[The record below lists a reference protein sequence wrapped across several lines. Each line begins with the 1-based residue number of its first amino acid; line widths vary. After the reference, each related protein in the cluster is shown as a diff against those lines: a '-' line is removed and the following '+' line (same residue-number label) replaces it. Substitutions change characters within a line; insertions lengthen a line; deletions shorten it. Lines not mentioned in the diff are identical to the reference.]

1 MSIDLRSRAASVL
14 RPLLQFIY
22 PQTCLACEKI
32 LGDADQRICFEC
44 LSSIRRLSIDDP
56 LYREKRSQ
64 LTSRGNIS
72 GLASVF
78 HFEKDGT
85 LQHLVH
91 HLKYNEK
98 TDVGVELGK
107 MLGEMLITM
116 LGTVSF
122 NGIAPVPLHPLKKRE
137 RGFNQ
142 SEFVCKGVRA
152 VTGVRVMPSILRRV
166 RHTRTQ
172 TKLNTLERMENVS
185 DAFELNPRYASVVP
199 QSTFLIVD
207 DIITTG
213 ATTNECARVLMECG
227 AKKVFAA
234 SIGVPDHT
242 HLP

>member
-1 MSIDLRSRAASVL
+1 MDFRSRATSVL
-14 RPLLQFIY
+14 RPLIHFIY
-22 PQTCLACEKI
+22 PRACLACEKA
-32 LGDADQRICFEC
+32 LGDADQKICLEC
-44 LSSIRRLSIDDP
+44 LSSIRRLTIDDP
-56 LYREKRSQ
+56 LYREKRLQ
-64 LTSRGNIS
+64 LTARGNIS

-85 LQHLVH
+85 LQHLIH
-91 HLKYNEK
+91 NLKYNEM
-98 TDVGVELGK
+98 TDVGVVFGEILGDAL
-107 MLGEMLITM
+107 MPM

-122 NGIAPVPLHPLKKRE
+122 NGVVPVPLHPLKKRD

-142 SEFVCKGVRA
+142 SEFVCKGIRST
-152 VTGVRVMPSILRRV
+152 TGVKVMPNLLRRV
-166 RHTRTQ
+166 RHTKTQ
-172 TKLNTLERMENVS
+172 TKLNTHERMENVS
-185 DAFELNPRYASVVP
+185 EAFELNPRFAAVVP

-213 ATTNECARVLMECG
+213 ATTNECARVLVECG